1 MEICIL
7 KTFLGDKTCFKFF
20 IFYDLFIFRIF
31 RRSATRCREV
41 NGFESRHQAK
51 LNINKTIMVSTAD
64 MSSKKSFNILTQ
76 NMRNF
81 LPRAV
86 VTTFRQG
93 LLWLSL
99 GPLAIKGGPEM
110 HQNNTYHVLESYP
123 WLLYII

>member
-1 MEICIL
+1 MHIKNISWGSNL
-7 KTFLGDKTCFKFF
+7 LQIFHFF
-20 IFYDLFIFRIF
+20 MIYSFFRII
-31 RRSATRCREV
+31 RRSATRCREG

-86 VTTFRQG
+86 VTTSRQG

-110 HQNNTYHVLESYP
+110 HQNNTFLVLESYP